1 MVKELA
7 RHIEIPEGTEVEIS
21 DDALVTVTGP
31 LGTVSRRLWYPGI
44 EIRKDESGLVMDA
57 EISRKRHRSMAGT
70 LTSHL
75 NNMIKGVNEG
85 FEYRMKAVYSHFP
98 IQLKTTKKELLISNF
113 LGERKPRTA
122 KIMGDSNVE
131 VKGDIVVVTGIDKER
146 VGQTMANIEQAT
158 KVRGF
163 DIRVFQDGIYLV
175 DKR

>member
-7 RHIEIPEGTEVEIS
+7 RIIEIPEGVAVEIG
-21 DDALVTVTGP
+21 DDATVKVTGP

-44 EIRKDESGLVMDA
+44 EIRKDESSLVVDA
-57 EISRKRHRSMAGT
+57 EITRKRHRSMVGT
-70 LTSHL
+70 TAAHL
-75 NNMIKGVNEG
+75 NNMIKGVTDG

-98 IQLKTTKKELLISNF
+98 IQLKATKEELLISNF
-113 LGERKPRTA
+113 LGERKARSA
-122 KIMGDSNVE
+122 RIMGGSQVE
-131 VKGDIVVVTGIDKER
+131 VKGDTVIVTGIDREL

-163 DIRVFQDGIYLV
+163 DVRVFQDGIYLV

>member
-7 RHIEIPEGTEVEIS
+7 RIIEIPEGVAVEIG
-21 DDALVTVTGP
+21 DDATVTVTGP

-44 EIRKDESGLVMDA
+44 EIRKEDTTLVVDA
-57 EISRKRHRSMAGT
+57 EITRKRHRSMAGT
-70 LTSHL
+70 IAAHL
-75 NNMIKGVNEG
+75 KNMIKGVNEG

-98 IQLKTTKKELLISNF
+98 IQLKASKGELLISNF

-122 KIMGDSNVE
+122 KIMGGSQVE
-131 VKGDIVVVTGIDKER
+131 IKGDTVIVTGIDKEL

>member
-7 RHIEIPEGTEVEIS
+7 RHIEIPEGVEVEIS
-21 DDALVTVTGP
+21 DDAVVTVTGP

-44 EIRKDESGLVMDA
+44 EIRKDESGLVVDA
-57 EISRKRHRSMAGT
+57 EVSRKRHRSMAGT
-70 LTSHL
+70 LAAHL
-75 NNMIKGVNEG
+75 NNMIKGVNDG
-85 FEYRMKAVYSHFP
+85 FEYKMKAVYSHFP
-98 IQLKTTKKELLISNF
+98 IQLKAAKGELLISNF
-113 LGERKPRTA
+113 LGERKPRSA
-122 KIMGDSNVE
+122 KIMGDSKVE
-131 VKGDIVVVTGIDKER
+131 IKGDTVIVTGIDKER

>member
-1 MVKELA
+1 MVKELV
-7 RHIEIPEGTEVEIS
+7 RRVEFPEGVDVEIGDES
-21 DDALVTVTGP
+21 LIKVTGP
-31 LGTVSRRLWYPGI
+31 KGSLTRRLWYPGI
-44 EIRKDESGLVMDA
+44 EIKKDESCLVVD
-57 EISRKRHRSMAGT
+57 SKVTRKRNRAMVGT

-75 NNMIKGVNEG
+75 ANMVKGVSEG

-98 IQLKTTKKELLISNF
+98 IQLKVTKNELVIGNF

-122 KIMGDSNVE
+122 KIMENASVE
-131 VKGDIVVVTGIDKER
+131 VSGDEVIVTGIDKEG

-158 KVRGF
+158 RVRGF

>member
-1 MVKELA
+1 MGKELA
-7 RHIEIPEGTEVEIS
+7 RRIEVPEGVSVEIG
-21 DDALVTVTGP
+21 DDATVKVTGP

-44 EIRKDESGLVMDA
+44 EIRKDESDLVVDA
-57 EISRKRHRSMAGT
+57 EITRKRHRSMVGT
-70 LTSHL
+70 LTAHL

-98 IQLKTTKKELLISNF
+98 IQLKATKSELLISNF
-113 LGERKPRTA
+113 LGERKPRSA
-122 KIMGDSNVE
+122 RIMGDSKVE
-131 VKGDIVVVTGIDKER
+131 VKGDTVIVTGIDKEL

-175 DKR
+175 EKR

>member
-7 RHIEIPEGTEVEIS
+7 RLIEVPEGVEVEIG
-21 DDALVTVTGP
+21 DDATVTVTGP

-44 EIRKDESGLVMDA
+44 EIRNDESGLVVDA
-57 EISRKRHRSMAGT
+57 DITRKRHRSMAGT
-70 LTSHL
+70 LAAHL
-75 NNMIKGVNEG
+75 NNMITGVTEG

-98 IQLKTTKKELLISNF
+98 IQLKVSKEELLISNF
-113 LGERKPRTA
+113 LGERKPRSA
-122 KIMGDSNVE
+122 KIMGGSQVD
-131 VKGDIVVVTGIDKER
+131 VKGDTVIVTGIDKER